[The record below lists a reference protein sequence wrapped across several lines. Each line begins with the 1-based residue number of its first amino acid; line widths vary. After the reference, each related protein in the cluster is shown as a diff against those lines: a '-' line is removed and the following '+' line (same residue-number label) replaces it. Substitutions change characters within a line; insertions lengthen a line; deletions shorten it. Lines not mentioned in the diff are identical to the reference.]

1 MLTIRGSS
9 RALAVAVVVAVA
21 TRVARAQEPDPAP
34 DSLVAAVEAAVTSG
48 HLPGAQVLVSHNG
61 HIVLDRG
68 FGVQSLT
75 GKQPVDVD
83 TRFEIGS
90 ITKQFTAA
98 AILQLVE
105 QHRLSLDDSLGKFV
119 HDYPAGANVTLRQL
133 LWQVT
138 GIPNYTAVRGFE
150 AYSTTHAGG
159 IEGVL
164 DLVRA
169 KPLEFTPGTKWMY
182 SNTNYA
188 LLGQVVAVASGESWE
203 AYIREH
209 IFKPVGMTH
218 STFIVDE
225 RGLSDF
231 ATGYSRVHGARAS
244 SRPMGNWALG
254 AGSIVSTAE
263 DLAKWDDAFFGGHV
277 IAPADVKL
285 ATTPGHLAN
294 GSPTSYGFGWEIDA
308 HDGQPCIEHN
318 GGTFGFASVNQNFP
332 GLNER
337 IIVLVNDAGAG
348 PTAIATAAFHALN
361 PKIVSTAD
369 TPVAG
374 EDSAIT
380 ELAKQ
385 WWTALTSG
393 KVDRSR
399 LTPEM
404 SKALTPAVLSA
415 SGAQLQALGEPVR
428 WIYRGE
434 QEASGTTVYRY
445 RVSFSSGTV
454 LNVIMALA
462 PGDKLA
468 GYVMRP
474 G

>member
-1 MLTIRGSS
+1 MLSS
-9 RALAVAVVVAVA
+9 RSLVLAVAVVIAA
-21 TRVARAQEPDPAP
+21 TARAARAQEPDPAS
-34 DSLVAAVEAAVTSG
+34 DSLVAAVEAAVASG

-75 GKQPVDVD
+75 RKQPVDVD

-105 QHRLSLDDSLGKFV
+105 QHKLSLDDSLGKFV

-138 GIPNYTAVRGFE
+138 GIPNYTAVSGFE
-150 AYSTTHAGG
+150 TYSTTRAGG
-159 IEGVL
+159 IGGVL

-203 AYIREH
+203 AYVRRH
-209 IFKPVGMTH
+209 IFGPVGMTH
-218 STFIVDE
+218 STFVVDE

-231 ATGYSRVHGARAS
+231 ATGYTSVHGTRAS
-244 SRPMGNWALG
+244 SPPMGNWALG

-263 DLAKWDDAFFGGHV
+263 DLARWDDAFFGGRV

-285 ATTPGHLAN
+285 ATTPGRLAN

-332 GLNER
+332 GLGEQ

-348 PTAIATAAFHALN
+348 PTAIASAAFHALN
-361 PKIVSTAD
+361 PKVVSTAD
-369 TPVAG
+369 MPVAG
-374 EDSAIT
+374 EDTAIT
-380 ELAKQ
+380 KLAQQ
-385 WWTALTSG
+385 WWIALMSG

-404 SKALTPAVLSA
+404 SQALTPAMLSA
-415 SGAQLQALGEPVR
+415 SGAQLRVLGKPVR

-434 QEASGTTVYRY
+434 QEGAGAKVYQY
-445 RVSFSSGTV
+445 RVAFGSGTV

-462 PGDKLA
+462 PDGKLA
-468 GYVMRP
+468 GYVARP